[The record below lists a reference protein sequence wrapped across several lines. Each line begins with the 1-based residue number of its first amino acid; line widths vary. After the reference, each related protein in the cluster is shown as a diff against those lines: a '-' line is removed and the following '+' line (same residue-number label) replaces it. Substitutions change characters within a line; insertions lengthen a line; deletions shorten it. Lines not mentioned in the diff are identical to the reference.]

1 VGQRASLPTQ
11 RQGSALGILKRKV
24 KQIIDRLKPDLFE
37 EHHREALLT
46 SFPEGERASID
57 LLLDSLRKFP
67 LAVFLDKQ
75 KPSVI
80 TLPLFQPVMF
90 GEVEQLY
97 QTALKFS
104 ERLNIRLNELELPA
118 SCFGIQQD
126 ERSGQLSLRI
136 DLKDQTSEQI
146 QSILT
151 HLPAIIQGL
160 Q

>member
-1 VGQRASLPTQ
+1 
-11 RQGSALGILKRKV
+11 
-24 KQIIDRLKPDLFE
+24 
-37 EHHREALLT
+37 
-46 SFPEGERASID
+46 
-57 LLLDSLRKFP
+57 
-67 LAVFLDKQ
+67 
-75 KPSVI
+75 
-80 TLPLFQPVMF
+80 MF